1 MFLRVRDYI
10 RDRPELVAV
19 TLEPLLMEDRWR
31 GLWNVL
37 SGQLAFCCLYL
48 VCIYGFSVKGCFI
61 KGFGCFCVSGLRALF
76 CIVVRLFDWNLELN

>member
-37 SGQLAFCCLYL
+37 SGLLAVCGLFLFRVLGFL
-48 VCIYGFSVKGCFI
+48 VVLGCFSVL
-61 KGFGCFCVSGLRALF
+61 GLRVLFYIALY
-76 CIVVRLFDWNLELN
+76 II